1 MRGYSVGIAAL
12 ALGVEPKWL
21 DNLLSHDR
29 VDGVTQARQGVS
41 RRLGP
46 GALHVIAT
54 VYCLN
59 RELQVPV
66 GAALRLAHELWR
78 SPRNADAADTATV
91 RNGELE
97 LHLSRARLRAHVAAA
112 VAEALEMAPR
122 PKRGRPPKTR
132 RTINRLPMDPMD
144 SDGESKR

>member
-1 MRGYSVGIAAL
+1 MRGYSVATAAL
-12 ALGVEPKWL
+12 ALGIESKWL
-21 DNLLSHDR
+21 DNLLSHNR

-54 VYCLN
+54 VHRLN
-59 RELQVPV
+59 RELQIPV

-78 SPRNADAADTATV
+78 SPRNADPADIATV
-91 RNGELE
+91 RSGELE
-97 LHLSRARLRAHVAAA
+97 LHLDRAGVRAHVAAA

-122 PKRGRPPKTR
+122 PKRGRPPKK
-132 RTINRLPMDPMD
+132 
-144 SDGESKR
+144 G

>member
-1 MRGYSVGIAAL
+1 MRGYSVGTAAL

-29 VDGVTQARQGVS
+29 VDGVTHARQGVS

-46 GALHVIAT
+46 DALHVIAT
-54 VYCLN
+54 VHRLN
-59 RELQVPV
+59 RDLQIPV
-66 GAALRLAHELWR
+66 GSALRLAHELWR
-78 SPRNADAADTATV
+78 SPRIADAADTATL

-97 LHLSRARLRAHVAAA
+97 LHLSRAQLRAHVAAA

-122 PKRGRPPKTR
+122 PKRGRPPKR
-132 RTINRLPMDPMD
+132 GRAV
-144 SDGESKR
+144 